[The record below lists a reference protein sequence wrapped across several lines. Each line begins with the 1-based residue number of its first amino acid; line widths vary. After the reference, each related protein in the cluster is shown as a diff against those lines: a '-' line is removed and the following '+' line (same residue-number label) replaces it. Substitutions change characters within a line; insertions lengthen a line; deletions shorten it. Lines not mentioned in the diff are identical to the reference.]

1 MGGPRRDEAATG
13 LALLALLDADG
24 GRLTEGRRGRAV
36 GAATRWLLERQRTR
50 RDDEPASP
58 ENEAVAA
65 SALLA
70 LYEVTGDR
78 SLERPLDRAVRR
90 VARTPLGTDAGQP
103 ALQWTRD
110 ALRRARRL
118 GWNGLDRPLEVV
130 ETRLLALQ
138 TDPEPRVD
146 LALLRR
152 EAEPLA
158 RLR

>member
-13 LALLALLDADG
+13 LAVLALLPAD
-24 GRLTEGRRGRAV
+24 RAALTEGRRGRAV
-36 GAATRWLLERQRTR
+36 GAAARWLLERQRTR

-58 ENEAVAA
+58 ENEAIAA

-70 LYEVTGDR
+70 LYEATGDP

-90 VARTPLGTDAGQP
+90 VARAPLGADAGQP

-110 ALRRARRL
+110 ALRRARGL
-118 GWNGLDRPLEVV
+118 GWNGLDAPLEGV
-130 ETRLLALQ
+130 ETRLLALR
-138 TDPEPRVD
+138 TDPEPRID

-152 EAEPLA
+152 EPETVA